1 MQGWIDAIPHIK
13 TKYSMLL
20 HNDGYALDSFF
31 GCELLRGLEAHK
43 LVNSSYALAAPM
55 LYESKAARLDTSPR
69 PPRHLPDTSPTPPRH
84 FLAMLYES
92 KVPRCG
98 RDVNRLWCEG

>member
-20 HNDGYALDSFF
+20 HNDGHALDSFF

-43 LVNSSYALAAPM
+43 QVNSSYALAAPM
-55 LYESKAARLDTSPR
+55 LYESKAARLDTSPT
-69 PPRHLPDTSPTPPRH
+69 PPRHLPDTS
-84 FLAMLYES
+84 
-92 KVPRCG
+92 
-98 RDVNRLWCEG
+98 